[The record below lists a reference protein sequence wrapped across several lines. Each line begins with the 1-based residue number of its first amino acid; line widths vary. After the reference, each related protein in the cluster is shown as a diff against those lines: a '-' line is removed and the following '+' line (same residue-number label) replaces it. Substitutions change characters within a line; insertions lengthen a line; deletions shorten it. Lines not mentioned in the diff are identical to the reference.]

1 MLRVQFNNGAPLRI
15 KLPRADQKP
24 KVLELAQAFVTYEAT
39 RPETA
44 RTPFTARIEA
54 AVTTAQAAQ
63 EAAYDQ
69 EAARKAASEALK
81 RTQQTAQQMLRQI
94 RSLLAGHFAATPE
107 QAQAWGFFVRQ
118 TGRSAGQILI
128 PQSRHE
134 LLTCLN
140 EYVAT
145 ELARPE
151 AERFPQ
157 PPLAEI
163 VMLRDELVQHQQSR
177 NQARQSRLQEN
188 GRSDRLNE
196 QLFDDLRLALSYLML
211 VEFGGQP
218 DRLLAQWGY
227 EVVARSPRQP
237 RNKQKNA
244 ASAAE
249 VAGET
254 I

>member
-1 MLRVQFNNGAPLRI
+1 MLRIHFNNGAPLRLN
-15 KLPRADQKP
+15 LPRIDQKQAI
-24 KVLELAQAFVTYEAT
+24 LDLAQAFVAQEAT
-39 RPETA
+39 RPVVSRTPYTTGIETA
-44 RTPFTARIEA
+44 VA
-54 AVTTAQAAQ
+54 AALAAQDAAQ
-63 EAAYDQ
+63 EQ
-69 EAARKAASEALK
+69 EAARKAAAEALK
-81 RTQQTAQQMLRQI
+81 RTEQTAKRLVRRMRN
-94 RSLLAGHFAATPE
+94 LLAGHFADTPE

-163 VMLRDELVQHQQSR
+163 VTLRDELVQQQQSR